1 MGRPDEAK
9 SVYETALAYDSKN
22 ADLHYN
28 IGVVHIELG
37 HVDQAQ
43 EDFTKALQV
52 IWKFL
57 SVFTIM

>member
-9 SVYETALAYDSKN
+9 SVYETALNYDSNN

-37 HVDQAQ
+37 LVDQAQ
-43 EDFTKALQV
+43 EDFAKALQV
-52 IWKFL
+52 ISKKEDIL
-57 SVFTIM
+57 

>member
-9 SVYETALAYDSKN
+9 SVYETALAYDSNN

-52 IWKFL
+52 FFAVI
-57 SVFTIM
+57 